1 MRGQCA
7 QESLIFLLD
16 TKPRFKVT
24 AAIFVSWVWRARQ
37 PRLESMARALG
48 LKALLPLTRAG
59 AALDARGTQVPVP
72 QLHEAEHGEVE
83 ARLVHVAEE
92 VLGACEPGEA
102 LRT

>member
-1 MRGQCA
+1 
-7 QESLIFLLD
+7 
-16 TKPRFKVT
+16 
-24 AAIFVSWVWRARQ
+24 
-37 PRLESMARALG
+37 MARALG

>member
-1 MRGQCA
+1 MRGQFPKEC
-7 QESLIFLLD
+7 IRD

-24 AAIFVSWVWRARQ
+24 AASFVPCVWRARQ
-37 PRLESMARALG
+37 PRPLESMARALG

-92 VLGACEPGEA
+92 VLGACEPGKA